1 MTGLPGDSKGQT
13 ETEVSKNSKGCL
25 PKTNISLSA
34 SLPMQRS
41 QVILLKNQACNKIR
55 SSSRETMMNNPLT
68 RRLPKSTGSKNP
80 SDLQLLIL
88 VEKYGSKNRVLA
100 GFGIGG
106 KAGERVY
113 TSWVVTER
121 GKRSMVIQKRVED
134 LQLGVESYQK
144 KINVTKAKTTRPGLG
159 KKDPYTPYQDPQI
172 FIYFDNQGRN
182 RLMRSDE
189 LYKFSD
195 GTLTRL

>member
-68 RRLPKSTGSKNP
+68 RSQVAHAEEPPTSFDELNDTSFRCLAF
-80 SDLQLLIL
+80 
-88 VEKYGSKNRVLA
+88 VL
-100 GFGIGG
+100 
-106 KAGERVY
+106 
-113 TSWVVTER
+113 
-121 GKRSMVIQKRVED
+121 
-134 LQLGVESYQK
+134 
-144 KINVTKAKTTRPGLG
+144 
-159 KKDPYTPYQDPQI
+159 
-172 FIYFDNQGRN
+172 N
-182 RLMRSDE
+182 RL
-189 LYKFSD
+189 LKFQIVSRISGWD
-195 GTLTRL
+195 ALQPASKALAKVLRN